1 MEDTLI
7 TGTEPNLKELMDEFT
22 RAGAYGIGPGRNE
35 LNEQRRLML
44 WDGQSDDGKKWDENM
59 PSGKLARPWQ
69 GASDTR
75 VPLIDEVCN
84 ELVAME
90 TAAYARAQV
99 RVQGVEWSDA
109 GIASQSR
116 TFLNWLVRGKLR
128 KVLSKEVELLAQYGR
143 ECGWAML
150 YVGWEREISTQRR
163 TVTQQELLTL
173 AQNQPPQSPLAQLPG
188 LIADPVLEEN
198 AANVVQ
204 QIYDIYI
211 AQQTA
216 GLHEVELPQ
225 MSFAKARRVVREL
238 RTKGEAEVPFPIIA
252 RNGPCAVALKPYDD
266 VLLSPGTIEAE
277 GARAIFR
284 RFYLSEAKLRARAQA
299 ENWDEAFVEEAVQK
313 KGVLST
319 WWRPNES
326 MIALK
331 RDATGIGSVDMKEDV
346 IEIVYG
352 YVRKVDNDG
361 VPCIWCTVFCPAL
374 GSQLGASRGD
384 GFGKHELV
392 DYAHGCYPF
401 ISYAMEQRTRT
412 LMDSRSVPEIAFTW
426 QNEEKEQRDM
436 LFNRSQWDTLPPIIV
451 PKLMGVDYR
460 FGPATQ
466 IPSVRAGGI
475 AFMDGPNRPPTTA
488 LQLISLIEQRT
499 SNYFGRASQDVPPY
513 RAQLLQEKAVSDFLG
528 VWAQAW
534 VMMLALQVQYDPG
547 KIQQVT
553 NRPWPMEMTPERIL
567 DQIDLILVFD
577 VKELDPDY
585 LLKKMDIVSK
595 AILPEDV
602 TGVIDRTKMIKWKMQ
617 MLDPQLAEELIMD
630 QAGASQQMFRQV
642 NNDVALIAL
651 GNEAEYVEND
661 PTAATKLKFLQ
672 DIVGRNP
679 RYQQGLKQDERFREL
694 LTNYEA
700 NLQQSV
706 EQEENKKR
714 GRIGVKPMTQ
724 TQGGV

>member
-1 MEDTLI
+1 MEDALI
-7 TGTEPNLKELMDEFT
+7 TGTEPNLKELLDEFT

-35 LNEQRRLML
+35 LNEQRRLMV

-59 PSGKLARPWQ
+59 PDGELARPWE

-109 GIASQSR
+109 GIAGQAR

-128 KVLSKEVELLAQYGR
+128 KTLSKEVELLAQYGR
-143 ECGWAML
+143 ECGWAVL
-150 YVGWEREISTQRR
+150 YVGWDREISTQRK
-163 TVTQQELLTL
+163 TVTQQELVTL
-173 AQNQPPQSPLAQLPG
+173 AQSQPPQSPLAQLPG
-188 LIADPVLEEN
+188 LIADQNLEEN
-198 AANVVQ
+198 AANVIQ
-204 QIYDIYI
+204 QIYDIYL
-211 AQQTA
+211 AQQTT
-216 GLHEVELPQ
+216 GLHEVELPS
-225 MSFAKARRVVREL
+225 MSFAKARRIVREL
-238 RTKGEAEVPFPIIA
+238 RTKGEADVPIPIIA
-252 RNGPCAVALKPYDD
+252 RNGPCAVALRPYDD
-266 VLLSPGTIEAE
+266 VLLSPGTIEAD

-313 KGVLST
+313 KGVLSA
-319 WWRPNES
+319 WWKPS
-326 MIALK
+326 QALGMIK
-331 RDATGIGSVDMKEDV
+331 QYPSGISTVDSKQDV

-352 YVRKVDNDG
+352 YVRKVDDDG
-361 VPCIWCTVFCPAL
+361 VAGIWCTVFCPAL
-374 GSQLGASRGD
+374 GAELPVARTSAY
-384 GFGKHELV
+384 GKHELV

-401 ISYAMEQRTRT
+401 IAYPVEQRTRT

-475 AFMDGPNRPPTTA
+475 AFMDGPNKPPTTA
-488 LQLISLIEQRT
+488 LQLIALIEQRT

-513 RAQLLQEKAVSDFLG
+513 RAQLLQEKAVSDFLA

-534 VMMLALQVQYDPG
+534 VMMLALQVQYDPA

-553 NRPWPMEMTPERIL
+553 NRPWPTELTPERIL

-585 LLKKMDIVSK
+585 LLKKMEIVSK
-595 AILPEDV
+595 AILPEDSA
-602 TGVIDRTKMIKWKMQ
+602 GVIDRAKLTKAKMQ
-617 MLDPQLAEELIMD
+617 MIDPVLAEELIVD
-630 QAGASQQMFRQV
+630 QAGAAQQVFRQV

-651 GNEAEYVEND
+651 GNEAEYVEKD
-661 PTAATKLKFLQ
+661 PTAAMKLKFLQ

-679 RYQQGLKQDERFREL
+679 RYQQGLQQDERFREL

-700 NLQQSV
+700 NLKQSV
-706 EQEENKKR
+706 MQDQNKMV
-714 GRIGVKPMTQ
+714 GRLGVKPEGT
-724 TQGGV
+724 V